1 MSERGEDCSYSKIRA
16 QRHGKIAPFPLNV
29 RGAEQRK
36 QDHGEPAYTKNV
48 IKKFGMQ
55 DCTPLNTPV
64 DVGSKLKT
72 TTNKDEHADQ
82 QQYQSAIGSLMYLV
96 VSTRPYAVV
105 NLAKFSSKPSSK
117 NWTALKHALRYLK
130 GTTEH
135 DILYKL

>member
-1 MSERGEDCSYSKIRA
+1 
-16 QRHGKIAPFPLNV
+16 
-29 RGAEQRK
+29 
-36 QDHGEPAYTKNV
+36 
-48 IKKFGMQ
+48 MQ

-72 TTNKDEHADQ
+72 TTDKDEHADQ
-82 QQYQSAIGSLMYLV
+82 QQYQSAIGSLMYLA

-105 NLAKFSSKPSSK
+105 NLAKFSSKPSRK

-135 DILYKL
+135 DILYKLQQVELW